1 MISRKTF
8 HTVTFVL
15 AVAGL
20 AFGAWGGLE
29 LAHQDRHL
37 THTAWAEK
45 FSTPAGLARGVDVI
59 AVVRPVAVQPG
70 RVATSD
76 NGEDVLPF
84 HLVEMEVMTGIKGAA
99 TGETLLVERVGG
111 VDPTGHSVFL
121 DADGGDFVLD
131 ETYLVFLKSQADG
144 PYFYQVNDQG
154 RYHVTPM
161 GLAAVDPRDVVA
173 ARFEGRTLRDATE
186 LLRAT
191 LRPEARRPGV

>member
-1 MISRKTF
+1 MISRKAF

-20 AFGAWGGLE
+20 AVGAWGGFE

-37 THTAWAEK
+37 TSTAWAEE

-84 HLVEMEVMTGIKGAA
+84 HLVELEVMTGIKGTA

-111 VDPTGHSVFL
+111 VDPAGHSVFL
-121 DADGGDFVLD
+121 DADGGDFVFD
-131 ETYLVFLKSQADG
+131 EPYLVFLKSQPDG
-144 PYFYQVNDQG
+144 PFFYQVNDQG
-154 RYHVTPM
+154 RYRITPE
-161 GLAAVDPRDVVA
+161 GLDAVDPHDVVA
-173 ARFEGRTLRDATE
+173 AQFQGRPLAQAVGLVRSSLRQE
-186 LLRAT
+186 L
-191 LRPEARRPGV
+191 RRGE